1 MSAVMTWQDSG
12 QPRFGTWVQMGSAEI
27 TAELIAAGYDYVG
40 IDCQHSLISLADA
53 GLLLREFA
61 GSATKAAVRVPSHA
75 FADIGKALDA
85 GADILIVPL
94 VNTAHEAARIAR
106 ACRLPPD
113 GDRSFG
119 PIRRDLPRQAR
130 DINSRVTCLVMIET
144 AEGVAHVE
152 EILSVDGIDGIY
164 VGPKDLSLSLGL
176 SQTLVPPSAEL
187 LATVRGLARSARR
200 AGKIAGLH
208 AGAGENAQHYLACG
222 FTMLTLAADSAL
234 ISAAAAADLSAARSA
249 QSALT

>member
-1 MSAVMTWQDSG
+1 MTWQENG
-12 QPRFGTWVQMGSAEI
+12 QPRFGTWVQMGGTEI
-27 TAELIAAGYDYVG
+27 MAELVTAGYDYVG

-53 GLLLREFA
+53 GRLLREFA

-75 FADIGKALDA
+75 FADIGKVLDA
-85 GADILIVPL
+85 GADILIVPM
-94 VNTAHEAARIAR
+94 VNSALEAAAIAR

-119 PIRRDLPRQAR
+119 PIRRDLPRLAR

-152 EILSVDGIDGIY
+152 EILSVDGVDGIY

-176 SQTLVPPSAEL
+176 RETLVPPSAEL
-187 LATVRGLARSARR
+187 LSIVGGLAQSARR

-234 ISAAAAADLSAARSA
+234 IRAAAAADLSAARSA
-249 QSALT
+249 QPAPT